1 MKNQDASAR
10 IEPLSLVDMSS
21 AFVLLGLGLS
31 LAVLVFLIELTYK
44 RIKDHYFK
52 NKGTNEIKAPTTVI
66 RAPVIV
72 HPTTRPLPLA
82 PITVQPVQPVTV
94 VRKTQTRS
102 LPARKT
108 VKPFHPT
115 APVVKKTKPVP
126 AATVLEGKA
135 QIIAV
140 ATAFA
145 ADKKKEKQLI
155 KVPIIQPMIVPPPPA
170 LPGTVNED

>member
-1 MKNQDASAR
+1 MLQPELNPCHWSTCRALSY
-10 IEPLSLVDMSS
+10 SLVLASVWLFSFLLLNSS
-21 AFVLLGLGLS
+21 
-31 LAVLVFLIELTYK
+31 
-44 RIKDHYFK
+44 
-52 NKGTNEIKAPTTVI
+52 TNAPTTVI

-145 ADKKKEKQLI
+145 AIKKKEKQLI

-170 LPGTVNED
+170 LPAGTVNEG

>member
-10 IEPLSLVDMSS
+10 IKPLSLVDMSS

-52 NKGTNEIKAPTTVI
+52 NKGANEIKAPTTVI

-72 HPTTRPLPLA
+72 HPTTRPLPPA
-82 PITVQPVQPVTV
+82 PITVQPVTV
-94 VRKTQTRS
+94 ARKTQTRS

-145 ADKKKEKQLI
+145 AIKKKEKQLI